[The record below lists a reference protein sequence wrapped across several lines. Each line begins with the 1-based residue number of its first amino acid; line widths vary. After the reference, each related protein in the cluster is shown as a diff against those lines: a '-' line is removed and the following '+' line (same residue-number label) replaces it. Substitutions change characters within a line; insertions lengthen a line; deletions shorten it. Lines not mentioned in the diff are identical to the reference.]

1 VIVRIMGEGQYEVD
15 DGLQSRLNEIDDEV
29 GAAFAAGDQAAMS
42 EALRRLAEE
51 VRGAGR
57 RLDDTECPQWRHA
70 ATGRPSSS
78 GGIATAWST
87 RSSTSSAVR
96 CSASAR

>member
-15 DGLQSRLNEIDDEV
+15 DGLQARLNEIDDEV

-57 RLDDTECPQWRHA
+57 RLDDTDLS
-70 ATGRPSSS
+70 PSD
-78 GGIATAWST
+78 
-87 RSSTSSAVR
+87 AVVPPEDLTLEE
-96 CSASAR
+96 AHELLEGEGLIPDLPVAGA

>member
-15 DGLQSRLNEIDDEV
+15 DGLQARLNEIDDEV

-57 RLDDTECPQWRHA
+57 RLDDTDLS
-70 ATGRPSSS
+70 PSD
-78 GGIATAWST
+78 
-87 RSSTSSAVR
+87 AVVPPEDLTLDEAHELLEGEGLIPDLPVAG
-96 CSASAR
+96 S